1 MRILLS
7 LMLSILLFLQ
17 ARLWLSDEGMHEVWR
32 LESQIAERTIENHR
46 LAIRNSALEGEVFN
60 LKEGVEAAEERARTD
75 LGMICLL
82 YTSPS
87 PRDGLLSRMPSSA

>member
-46 LAIRNSALEGEVFN
+46 LAI
-60 LKEGVEAAEERARTD
+60 
-75 LGMICLL
+75 
-82 YTSPS
+82 
-87 PRDGLLSRMPSSA
+87 